1 MSYILDALKKSEAE
15 RDPRAAA
22 ALVIAEAERTQ
33 AERQKY
39 RVALWVIGIALL
51 ANAAIFGAWLAWWAN
66 PQAVTPVHTMP
77 DPRNSAAGPEQSAQ
91 IAVTVPGATRLAG
104 DAAADHR
111 PVAIPP
117 IQPPQTSAPAKLV
130 RIRLGELP
138 SSALAGFPGLAFST
152 HIFAD
157 DPELRAVVVNGTRRT
172 EGDLVEGMTLEEITE
187 EGVVLHFGEYLV
199 EISVLESWQ
208 DD

>member
-15 RDPRAAA
+15 RDPKAAA

-51 ANAAIFGAWLAWWAN
+51 VNAAIFGAWLAWWAN
-66 PQAVTPVHTMP
+66 PQAVVAEVQPIPTPQKSP
-77 DPRNSAAGPEQSAQ
+77 AGPERSEPTRTAE
-91 IAVTVPGATRLAG
+91 TVPNTAQPVK
-104 DAAADHR
+104 DAAT
-111 PVAIPP
+111 VT
-117 IQPPQTSAPAKLV
+117 QPPQSQTPAQPRLE
-130 RIRLGELP
+130 RIALSELP
-138 SSALAGFPGLAFST
+138 SSARAGFPGLAFST

-157 DPELRAVVVNGTRRT
+157 DPELRAVVINGARRT
-172 EGDLVEGMTLEEITE
+172 EGDLVEGMTIEEITE
-187 EGVVLHFGEYLV
+187 GGVVLHFGEYLV
-199 EISVLESWQ
+199 EISVLESWE